1 MLYLSVS
8 DCGTGMD
15 EETVTRIFEPF
26 FTTKPVGV
34 GTGLGLSIAHEIVTA
49 HGGRIRVD
57 SKPGRGTTFFLYLP
71 ELKKK

>member
-1 MLYLSVS
+1 MLYLSVA

-49 HGGRIRVD
+49 HGGRIKVD
-57 SKPGRGTTFFLYLP
+57 SKPGRGTTFYLYFP